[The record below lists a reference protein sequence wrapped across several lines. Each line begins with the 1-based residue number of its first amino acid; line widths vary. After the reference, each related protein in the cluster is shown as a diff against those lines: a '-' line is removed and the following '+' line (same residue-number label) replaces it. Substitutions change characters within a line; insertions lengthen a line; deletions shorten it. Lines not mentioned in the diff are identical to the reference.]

1 MARTTA
7 SEVKKIIDT
16 DLDTSV
22 VDVYISSASEV
33 VTNVLGSDTSLSDTL
48 KKNIEMWLAAH
59 LIASTREQQ
68 IQKAGAGGA
77 NVTYQGVT
85 GKGLEATL
93 YGQQVLA
100 MDTTGKMAA
109 TMAKQKASLIA
120 ITSFS

>member
-109 TMAKQKASLIA
+109 TIAKQKASLIA

>member
-1 MARTTA
+1 MARATA
-7 SEVKKIIDT
+7 SEVKNIIET
-16 DLDTSV
+16 DLSDTV
-22 VDVYISSASEV
+22 IDVYISSASEV
-33 VTNVLGSDTSLSDTL
+33 VTNVLGSDTTLSDTL
-48 KKNIEMWLAAH
+48 KKNIEMWLTAH

-77 NVTYQGVT
+77 SVTYQGVT

-109 TMAKQKASLIA
+109 TMMKQTASLSA